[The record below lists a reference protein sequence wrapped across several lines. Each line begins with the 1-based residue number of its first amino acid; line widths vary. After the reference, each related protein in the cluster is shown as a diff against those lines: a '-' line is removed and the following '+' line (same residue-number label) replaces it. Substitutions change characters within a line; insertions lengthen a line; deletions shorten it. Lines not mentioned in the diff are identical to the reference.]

1 MSVIKKEMIDD
12 LNSIIDDFFMET
24 KQNRP
29 NSITKYD
36 PTKHNFKEKSENK
49 PNFDKLVEEQ
59 KKQLKKQTNLGKIKL
74 SKNTRKL

>member
-1 MSVIKKEMIDD
+1 MIDD

-49 PNFDKLVEEQ
+49 PNFDKLVEET
-59 KKQLKKQTNLGKIKL
+59 KK
-74 SKNTRKL
+74 SS